1 MSLHQGDQDGVKGV
15 YHINAV
21 DEVTQYEVVLSASKI
36 NELQL
41 IPILKEIL
49 NTFPFLIK
57 GFHADNGSEYINHQV
72 ANLLT
77 KLHIELTKSRSRH
90 SNDNALAESKNASVV
105 RKTYGYVHIAQHWAD
120 ELNIFNREYLIP
132 FINFHRPCYFATTIT
147 DKKGKQRKRYDYD
160 KMMTPY
166 EKLKSL
172 DKATSYLKENISFEQ
187 LDKEAFKMS
196 DNQLADEMN
205 LAKKRLFKQI
215 FEQESA

>member
-1 MSLHQGDQDGVKGV
+1 M
-15 YHINAV
+15 
-21 DEVTQYEVVLSASKI
+21 VLSTSRI
-36 NELQL
+36 NEQQL

-49 NTFPFLIK
+49 KTFPFSIE

-72 ANLLT
+72 AKLLN

-90 SNDNALAESKNASVV
+90 SNDNALAESKNASVI
-105 RKTYGYVHIAQHWAD
+105 RKTYGYTHIAQHWAD
-120 ELNIFNREYLIP
+120 ELNIFNRKYLIP
-132 FINFHRPCYFATTIT
+132 FINFHRPCYFAITIT

-172 DKATSYLKENISFEQ
+172 DQATSYLKENITFEL
-187 LDKEAFKMS
+187 LDKEAYKIS

-215 FEQESA
+215 FEQKRA